1 MRYRSNN
8 ILTLISHCDDGKQ
21 ILQQAM
27 FFQRSL
33 GMKIFIYHITD
44 EPSFF
49 EKIFHANRT
58 KNIRADMLSKLREL
72 AEQTIPADLL
82 GKYTYRVKYGK
93 TLPILLR
100 QSKKGGYEF
109 LIINKSGPDCA
120 LETAEIDK
128 LISRSLCPV
137 MSINK
142 NHLVN
147 EIKKIIIPVDI
158 SQTTQKKL
166 LWATYF
172 AKKYHAKI
180 IIVSA
185 LSLNIETRQ
194 SLAWRNS
201 EKLKHMLTQRG
212 IECEV
217 KIIKAKGKE
226 KHDVILEYIENEN
239 PGLVIIRTHQE
250 SNLSNTQIGLFV
262 SKIVHGCTVPVFT
275 VNRFLH
281 PMPID
286 FEL

>member
-8 ILTLISHCDDGKQ
+8 ILALVPTCDDGKQ

-27 FFQRSL
+27 FFQKSL
-33 GMKIFIYHITD
+33 GMKIFIYHITE

-49 EKIFHANRT
+49 EKIFHAKRT
-58 KNIRADMLSKLREL
+58 LNLRADTLHKLQKL
-72 AEQTIPADLL
+72 AEQTIPADLIK
-82 GKYTYRVKYGK
+82 KYTYRVKYGK

-109 LIINKSGPDCA
+109 LIINKTGPDCA
-120 LETAEIDK
+120 LEPVEIDR
-128 LISRSLCPV
+128 LISRSFCPV
-137 MSINK
+137 LTINK
-142 NHLVN
+142 DYLVN
-147 EIKKIIIPVDI
+147 QIKKIIIPVDV

-180 IIVSA
+180 TIVSA
-185 LSLNIETRQ
+185 LTFNIETKQ

-201 EKLKHMLTQRG
+201 EKLKHMLMQRG

-217 KIIKAKGKE
+217 KVIKAKGKE
-226 KHDVILEYIENEN
+226 KHDVILEYIEKEN

-250 SNLSNTQIGLFV
+250 SNLSNTQIGMFV
-262 SKIVHGCTVPVFT
+262 SKIIHGCKIPVFT